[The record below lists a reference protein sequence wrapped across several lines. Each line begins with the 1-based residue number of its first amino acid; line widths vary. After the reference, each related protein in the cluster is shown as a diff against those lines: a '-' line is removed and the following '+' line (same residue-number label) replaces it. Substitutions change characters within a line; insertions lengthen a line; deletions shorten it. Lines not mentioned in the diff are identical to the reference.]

1 MSGIVIDVE
10 ARVNKAESSLEKL
23 NDVVKSITANVKNI
37 DKSLDALSMKK
48 EVPLDKTEKA
58 LNNLSPKI
66 DKLQSSTDKLFK
78 GSLTIDNKY
87 AKEFVNIGVTAEAA
101 GKRVEKAFN
110 DITLKPNDAALKNF
124 SAEIDR
130 TSRKISK
137 QMAEGISKKDL
148 RDTESSLQN
157 INKSITGV
165 ATNINSAVS
174 SISTA
179 IAAFGTFA
187 SVGVLVKSLSDI
199 TSSFTEIESKI
210 AMVTGRTNA
219 FAEAQSNLLKIAAE
233 TRTTYAAT
241 ADAFSGVGR
250 SMKDVGATSEQLYKV
265 TKALQQA
272 QALSGGSSEGFKA
285 AMMQLNQGLSSG
297 ALRGEELNSVLEQ
310 APAIADAL
318 ARSLHVSTGALKGIA
333 EQGKLT
339 TSVVFG
345 ALLKQADYLN
355 SKFKLI
361 APTLGNAM
369 EAGFEGAKRFGYE
382 LDKGLGLS
390 QDLAKS
396 ITKITTSLNTK
407 TSGIRV
413 FAADFDVKL
422 KEATIKAK
430 AYIEPLSRIVTA
442 LGQEFYRVF
451 SSWKIPDISQG
462 PLDDII
468 NKFKLL
474 DFILGH
480 TDPAVSTKIIFRRI
494 ESAIIDGI
502 DIVRKLL
509 DRGITVSDKFILPI
523 IDKVEEIYPQAR
535 NALLFAFNNLKV
547 VIKDAMSILSEGFE
561 IGTEFIK
568 PIIKE
573 INKLP
578 EQLVIIFD
586 KVSKALFSAARGTDE
601 IARGMAN
608 VIDSITVKTGDLDSI
623 YEYLNNFKDKV
634 INIFFKIWDAV
645 IGNSW
650 WTDTIDTIISTSKSL
665 WENASPGLMK
675 FRDSI
680 IALFHTISKT
690 IRTLFNDALVKLNI
704 ESSSVSLKIPI
715 SIGDAKVQFK
725 ELYSSFIRTFDQ
737 FKDDFPLL
745 FKAIAAGI
753 GAVLAGMFLPSGSF
767 AVLVEAALISSA
779 IQSATLFAETLGRD
793 LGDASLVA
801 GLGTNLGIAAGK
813 LFASFLSN
821 LPLILS
827 SLLGFIGE
835 FTKEFLKQLPIIGW
849 AFKGLFGLAGTL
861 GLGGVMGL
869 VGALFFGKGILGL
882 LKTFGI
888 ATKGIEALEARLLT
902 LGKIFSGEG
911 GLISKL
917 LFGGG
922 RAFRI
927 VPLLGLIAVISGAFD
942 GLFNDSTIGKLILAG
957 GFVYFALFGK
967 EGLAGFARVGM
978 LVRANLVGILSEF
991 TATAGLA
998 ASIAA
1003 GGAFGPMLM
1012 GGIRNF
1018 RNFFRGLSAMSA
1030 MFFSS
1035 SLSSWA
1041 QYFSRWVQVTGFSGS
1056 ILTAFKGF
1064 YDKIF
1069 GPITA
1074 ASFSFAPVAQ
1084 SFVKFI
1090 DAIKTAIVG
1099 FIMSTRAAGI
1109 ALGGWIAALTRLL
1122 LGAPGILIVVGLIS
1136 AFFSKS
1142 ADAAELFREE
1152 SNKGFFENLTDSLS
1166 NIDILG
1172 ELKNIWDQINAI
1184 DFSGI
1189 FGTNFKI
1196 SIWMALTAAS
1206 SLLLL
1211 FSSNVRKT
1219 FMLLAGDLLVFS
1231 GKTVLSLIA
1240 LFNPME
1246 VIAAAVF
1253 MFKAGLL
1260 VAENFRSGFAIGM
1273 STASILR
1280 SVAMQFSSVA
1290 GLLPSIKALGVTL
1303 AAGLFSAFSA
1313 SSLGLIDFSGLSVI
1327 GFTIASAFLYPLLK
1341 GIRGIPLA
1349 MTTAFSNGN
1358 ILLGVGALAGK
1369 ILLKFLPLGM
1379 MAAGAFAG
1387 AWAGGQFGSEMAALG
1402 GIAGAMLVGKFTE
1415 VIMESLTVFF
1425 AEVGAIATLG
1435 WIGLAITAIGA
1446 IGVWLFG
1453 SNATTLSQDLD
1464 NIIEKVKTLFGM
1476 KPNPID
1482 VKTGLRL
1489 QDLLDASAMGID
1501 IKYKIDP
1508 IKMELTT
1515 DSAKEAVVKAT
1526 EELADSI
1533 RDAKK
1538 DWDVS
1543 GLTNDQRS
1551 LLQSKVKATAA
1562 RVDAAAAASP
1572 FSFKNFGQELTAR
1585 QTYRPDTTWG
1595 QFEFLLAQQ
1604 SRDAMYNVDRAK
1616 VEAQMKLPQNAMDYK
1631 QLELRSQMRAIE
1643 ASKATRYN
1651 ASYSPLSADSEKLTQ
1666 LTKSFD
1672 NLMPAPPKLIAHLK
1686 DVGQA
1691 ILATT
1696 EKINSAKWGPWRQN
1710 ETPQDMIDELA
1721 KFQKEYKATAEQ
1733 VIKYSTLMRQSQ
1745 GFASRLSS
1753 IASKFDMK
1761 GVESKLDTNKIF
1773 ANSDTAVNR
1782 MEQLGNAAER
1792 LSKSLEGV
1800 FDIKAKNDIILNI
1813 EEVVKQKERLR
1824 EDSAQSY
1831 KYSSP
1836 AISKMAEDL
1845 GLSSSKA
1852 AIGLPENISSPVL
1865 TRMKEL
1871 QRQREDFLNKP
1882 VKPVNP
1888 DLIPQDF
1895 IRETPENKAATEKYF
1910 NDFKLWQ
1917 TQVKNQEELLKTFAK
1932 AKENDPL
1939 SMEANRGS
1947 ASASRELA
1955 RLKIAEPLK
1964 PVLDTMS
1971 AKEQQV
1977 QMEKLR
1983 KEYKEK
1989 LALYNADNFE
1999 YFDKYMKNLTESF
2012 DLGDQL
2018 RKELWAN
2025 VKTQPGQM
2033 ADVATRLNVDIG
2045 DLYETFGTQVAASLL
2060 QQVDDTAA
2068 AIERATA
2075 TQQFEKLP
2083 ALKQRKESLMATM
2096 AIPEFKARG
2105 AMAESMGVE
2114 QSLIPGISKE
2124 VLDSLEIGFKRI
2136 KEIDRYLEVN
2146 KKTMTDAQYQTKLQ
2160 EKLNAQ
2166 IQGKKTALDIN
2177 SKTAAF
2183 DIQARTGTNLTGA
2196 QLTLIS
2202 QQDLDNLKT
2211 AELNLAKIKL
2221 DLDDSNDN
2229 ADTLA
2234 KYFKAL
2240 ADQAEARYQA
2250 SRNAASKTGAGM
2262 LQSLSDAGVSGASK
2276 IDLMPANVVQ
2286 NVIKLSNYIK
2296 DLKHLLERPTKPAAF
2311 ATINKEIAKTE
2322 SALNSIK
2329 DAYVSFQDK
2338 VSTVNEVFGSNFT
2351 NMDFVSLGVSLTNTL
2366 MNVAQSLKSELTKE
2380 LEQGFLSVRAE
2391 SIIKVLDTLTTT
2403 SSYLKFFT
2411 DFKKSARESLTDGMK
2426 TAFDKIKSIAPNFGF
2441 NQSQFQMMDK
2451 NTRDMYSKK
2460 ARDASALT
2468 AIQGL
2473 NGLTEKQTG
2482 IINQKLPVDE
2492 MMKQL
2497 IASFDTSQLKQYEK
2511 LTSTP
2516 EDVQL
2521 KAADIQ
2527 LEAAKMNLE
2536 AVKGKATEVPDMV
2549 APIKDAAA
2557 KITEVSKGPRVDA
2570 MIPRLSE
2577 LTKDIPWSSN
2587 APKPKFRPDVERWDS
2602 LIQDAVK
2609 EFPRVTVDMVK
2620 AAIEH
2625 ESRGLNIKSGIT
2637 PKPGYKETSFGLGQF
2652 NDATAKTFGVDKTDP
2667 ASTIR
2672 GIAQYLSLNMKT
2684 FGNTRDAFRAY
2695 AVGPTGA
2702 KQGLGQDKADE
2713 FMTTLATGRAP
2724 KSAPIT
2730 VATTSSESIKPF
2742 ANSVAKPIEEAVYK
2756 QGELSKEYNVDL
2768 LSRLKDL
2775 NKQSPL
2781 DAYNL
2786 DMMVNK
2792 INPTLN
2798 TPAEMLQMHGAKL
2811 GKDVVSQ
2818 MSDTQ
2823 IALAT
2828 NLNVKLL
2835 DLQQKF
2841 ESTPT
2846 PALQQSITVYSEALK
2861 SFTEGVAANAQDL
2874 ELANMAAFSNAN
2886 STNITKFAE
2895 TFGKIG
2901 SDVSSAMSEI
2911 DKKTYNAMLILKASA
2926 NVELQDKKKNGES
2939 TVELSR
2945 KIADLTDA
2953 EDMLKEKT
2961 LEAAN
2966 AAREA
2971 GKAFSDSITSTFKD
2985 AFKGLL
2991 NQNKDEGKSVLGTFA
3006 SKIGANIKDQV
3017 VNMFTDSFTNT
3028 IGLGKGGPLSKA
3040 FNNAGKGISSMFSG
3054 IGSGV
3059 KDIFTGNMTWDKF
3072 TGGISS
3078 WWNGMTSSD
3087 ETANMSPEEIQMSA
3101 AKIFADAVNKFAGG
3115 GVGGALGTA
3124 AKAASGGGI
3133 VDMLSS
3139 AFPWLA
3145 GGAGVLGAGYL
3156 LKNGISQDALKG
3168 AGFGDKD
3175 IGSINNLFGN
3185 SGKKFDPFDAG
3196 LFDSKSD
3203 KTSNFL
3209 SDLFTQKSRT
3219 ELASSTKSAGGNPW
3233 ADDGGKGMQDV
3244 IANKTDGMFSWLWG
3258 DTGLFGANGTFAKMI
3273 GTAAPKEGEIGGLWG
3288 AIMLPITGLFRLIS
3302 AGITGLMSL
3311 FGGNP
3316 GDSGAANGT
3325 NVSSNDDFV
3334 GPVKAATGGKIT
3346 GAGTGTSDSIAAM
3359 LSNGEFV
3366 INAKAAKE
3374 NMALLEAINSGK
3386 VIRRS
3391 AGGII
3396 GSVAGVTGAVGSLTG
3411 SSKLSGIGG
3420 IVGALGNLVR
3430 AFGGGPDDKLLAAA
3444 EHLEAAATALEN
3456 AVNSGGLG
3464 KDGTPGK
3471 ALNSAMN
3478 MDSLMSNAKNW
3489 SSGGMM
3495 DSIKGFFSNGMNSHG
3510 MDALGG
3516 QSFGVLQS
3524 DANHNAGSYGVLQS
3538 DANSSINGADP
3549 GNSFG
3554 VMQSDANSGGFFEG
3568 IADWFKNIDFSSMFN
3583 GFATGGQIRGAG
3595 SSTSDSIPAMLSN
3608 GEFIVNAAA
3617 TAKNLPMLHGIN
3629 NGEVEHHFLG
3639 ALAGVMSIASS
3650 GMSIGTQAASMA
3662 DGGGGGGAG
3671 GIMGILSKILG
3682 PLFKM
3687 IGPLAKIFPAIGNL
3701 FGGGGM
3707 LGSLF
3712 SSSGASPLGAAGD
3725 ASLGSM
3731 FSPSSMGFSFG
3742 KNGGLFL
3749 ASGGMVTGPGTSTSD
3764 SIPAML
3770 SSGEYVIRASAVSQH
3785 RDLLHQINSGQVPT
3799 FATGGVVGAA
3809 APVMAT
3815 PTASGFKSVTTT
3827 AGANKGQQVINLNIT
3842 GDISRQTKSEIYKM
3856 MPSIADGVNSQ
3867 NKETG
3872 YKR

>member
-78 GSLTIDNKY
+78 SSLTIDNKY
-87 AKEFVNIGVTAEAA
+87 AKEFISIGVTAEAA

-285 AMMQLNQGLSSG
+285 AMMQLNQGLASG

-310 APAIADAL
+310 APAIADAI

-345 ALLKQADYLN
+345 SLLRQADDLN

-361 APTLGNAM
+361 APTLNNAM

-390 QDLAKS
+390 QGLAKS

-462 PLDDII
+462 PLDNII

-474 DFILGH
+474 DFILGN

-502 DIVRKLL
+502 DAVSGLL
-509 DRGITVSDKFILPI
+509 DRGIKVSDKFIAPI
-523 IDKVEEIYPQAR
+523 IDKVEEIYPKAR
-535 NALLFAFNNLKV
+535 NAILSSFVKLKA
-547 VIKDAMSILSEGFE
+547 VIEAAMSILSEGFE
-561 IGTEFIK
+561 IGTEFVK
-568 PIIKE
+568 PIIRE
-573 INKLP
+573 INRLP
-578 EQLVIIFD
+578 EQLIVIFN
-586 KVSKALFSAARGTDE
+586 KVSKALFSAARGTDA

-690 IRTLFNDALVKLNI
+690 IRILFNDALVKLNI

-998 ASIAA
+998 ARIAA

-1074 ASFSFAPVAQ
+1074 ESFSFAPVAQ
-1084 SFVKFI
+1084 SFVRFI

-1166 NIDILG
+1166 NIDISG

-1349 MTTAFSNGN
+1349 MVSAFSNGN

-1369 ILLKFLPLGM
+1369 MLLKFLPLGM

-1562 RVDAAAAASP
+1562 RVDAAAAATP

-1595 QFEFLLAQQ
+1595 QFELLLAQQ

-1696 EKINSAKWGPWRQN
+1696 EKINSAKWGPWRPN

-1733 VIKYSTLMRQSQ
+1733 VVKYSTLMRQSQ

-1753 IASKFDMK
+1753 IAGKFDMK

-1947 ASASRELA
+1947 TVASRELA

-2060 QQVDDTAA
+2060 QKVDDTAA

-2296 DLKHLLERPTKPAAF
+2296 DLKHRLEQPTKPAAF
-2311 ATINKEIAKTE
+2311 AAINKEIAKTE

-2351 NMDFVSLGVSLTNTL
+2351 NMDFVSLGASLTNTL

-2460 ARDASALT
+2460 ARDASALA

-2473 NGLTEKQTG
+2473 NGLTDKQTG

-2492 MMKQL
+2492 MMEQL

-2536 AVKGKATEVPDMV
+2536 AVKGKAPEVPDMV
-2549 APIKDAAA
+2549 APIKDAAT
-2557 KITEVSKGPRVDA
+2557 KITEASKGPRVDA

-2587 APKPKFRPDVERWDS
+2587 APKPKFRADVERWDS
-2602 LIQDAVK
+2602 VVQDAVK
-2609 EFPRVTVDMVK
+2609 EFPRVSADMVK
-2620 AAIEH
+2620 AVIEH
-2625 ESRGLNIKSGIT
+2625 ESRGLNVKSGIT

-2667 ASTIR
+2667 VSTIR

-2684 FGNTRDAFRAY
+2684 FGNVRDSFRAY
-2695 AVGPTGA
+2695 AVGPGGA
-2702 KQGLGQDKADE
+2702 RQGAGQDKANE
-2713 FMTTLATGRAP
+2713 FMQTLATGIAP
-2724 KSAPIT
+2724 SSKRPKVD
-2730 VATTSSESIKPF
+2730 VATPISEAFIKP
-2742 ANSVAKPIEEAVYK
+2742 AAETIAKPIEEAVYK

-2775 NKQSPL
+2775 NKQNPL

-2786 DMMVNK
+2786 DMAVNK

-2953 EDMLKEKT
+2953 EEMLKEKT

-3078 WWNGMTSSD
+3078 WWSGLTSST
-3087 ETANMSPEEIQMSA
+3087 ETANMAPEEIQMSA
-3101 AKIFADAVNKFAGG
+3101 AKIFADAVNKFAGLG
-3115 GVGGALGTA
+3115 GGAGGGGALSSLPNI
-3124 AKAASGGGI
+3124 KA
-3133 VDMLSS
+3133 DT
-3139 AFPWLA
+3139 
-3145 GGAGVLGAGYL
+3145 
-3156 LKNGISQDALKG
+3156 
-3168 AGFGDKD
+3168 
-3175 IGSINNLFGN
+3175 GN
-3185 SGKKFDPFDAG
+3185 F
-3196 LFDSKSD
+3196 
-3203 KTSNFL
+3203 
-3209 SDLFTQKSRT
+3209 FT
-3219 ELASSTKSAGGNPW
+3219 N
-3233 ADDGGKGMQDV
+3233 
-3244 IANKTDGMFSWLWG
+3244 MFEPG
-3258 DTGLFGANGTFAKMI
+3258 GLFGDDLQSGTPGADNFVGPI
-3273 GTAAPKEGEIGGLWG
+3273 QPGTQGG
-3288 AIMLPITGLFRLIS
+3288 S
-3302 AGITGLMSL
+3302 
-3311 FGGNP
+3311 
-3316 GDSGAANGT
+3316 
-3325 NVSSNDDFV
+3325 DFV
-3334 GPVKAATGGKIT
+3334 GPLQGTTTGADDFFSGIADWFKNLNFSFAATGGKIV
-3346 GAGTGTSDSIAAM
+3346 GPGTQTSDSIPTM

-3366 INAKAAKE
+3366 INAKDAKE
-3374 NMALLEAINSGK
+3374 NMALLESINNGK

-3411 SSKLSGIGG
+3411 SSKLGGIGG
-3420 IVGALGNLVR
+3420 IVGALGNLVK
-3430 AFGGGPDDKLLAAA
+3430 AFGGDPNDKLLAAA

-3478 MDSLMSNAKNW
+3478 MESLMSNAKNW

-3510 MDALGG
+3510 IDALGG

-3538 DANSSINGADP
+3538 DANSSINGADA

-3554 VMQSDANSGGFFEG
+3554 VMQSDANSGGFFGG
-3568 IADWFKNIDFSSMFN
+3568 IMDWFKNLDFSKMFGSL

-3595 SSTSDSIPAMLSN
+3595 SATSDSIPAMLSN

-3629 NGEVEHHFLG
+3629 NGEVEHHSLG

-3650 GMSIGTQAASMA
+3650 GMSIGQQAASMA

-3742 KNGGLFL
+3742 STGGLFL

-3770 SSGEYVIRASAVSQH
+3770 SSGEYVIRASAVSKH

-3815 PTASGFKSVTTT
+3815 PTASNFKSVTTT